1 MNPLLSRE
9 EDHGEGRLEV
19 GRIECQ
25 GVVNRM
31 VPIDVRVRVVGL
43 WAVKGRLP
51 SRPKESDS
59 KNARRCPRNDNIG
72 KKLKQSLKE
81 DCKLTRASCRGR
93 TGWRLGGAG
102 RRRAAD
108 PEMVIETACSL
119 PISLRLYSHFLVF
132 RLHTLDAFLLLLG
145 QMLV

>member
-1 MNPLLSRE
+1 MDPLLSRE

-31 VPIDVRVRVVGL
+31 VPIDDRVRVVGL

-59 KNARRCPRNDNIG
+59 KKCA
-72 KKLKQSLKE
+72 KVS
-81 DCKLTRASCRGR
+81 
-93 TGWRLGGAG
+93 
-102 RRRAAD
+102 
-108 PEMVIETACSL
+108 
-119 PISLRLYSHFLVF
+119 
-132 RLHTLDAFLLLLG
+132 
-145 QMLV
+145 

>member
-9 EDHGEGRLEV
+9 EDYGEGRLEV

-51 SRPKESDS
+51 SRPQKSES
-59 KNARRCPRNDNIG
+59 
-72 KKLKQSLKE
+72 KKCAKVSQK
-81 DCKLTRASCRGR
+81 RQ
-93 TGWRLGGAG
+93 
-102 RRRAAD
+102 
-108 PEMVIETACSL
+108 
-119 PISLRLYSHFLVF
+119 Y
-132 RLHTLDAFLLLLG
+132 
-145 QMLV
+145 